1 MTDEVAAVW
10 HEAQTV
16 FYADSGAGD
25 PSLPGG
31 GAS

>member
-1 MTDEVAAVW
+1 MTDEVAVVW

-16 FYADSGAGD
+16 FFADSGTGD